1 MCIHNTE
8 KGKSALGYV
17 WALSYQGNNQPAS
30 YFRFYNNRKAECAR
44 DLYSDCRGLAIQADG
59 YSSYASIVK
68 DINENL
74 AETVRAEEGEEAA
87 RQFLLDVDAILG
99 KGVVLV
105 GCLAHGRRKIFMC
118 NEAIYKKHP
127 ESEGFITCNTILG
140 LIGKLYEIEESLR
153 AKRPGDN
160 SDEAEFLAER
170 KRLAEPVLASLETYA
185 KERVLLH
192 QSEVKLEKALN
203 YLLNQMKYIRNYLVS
218 SELTCDNNFQERQ
231 IKTLVISRKNSLFA
245 STERGALA
253 WTKLMPV
260 MQTAILNQCDPTL
273 YLKFLLDK
281 ITAIM
286 NSEAKAKDLDWSQ
299 FRPWHLTAEQLEQAW
314 DA

>member
-1 MCIHNTE
+1 M
-8 KGKSALGYV
+8 L
-17 WALSYQGNNQPAS
+17 
-30 YFRFYNNRKAECAR
+30 
-44 DLYSDCRGLAIQADG
+44 
-59 YSSYASIVK
+59 
-68 DINENL
+68 DI
-74 AETVRAEEGEEAA
+74 
-87 RQFLLDVDAILG
+87 DAILE

-170 KRLAEPVLASLETYA
+170 KRWAEPVLASLETYA

-192 QSEVKLEKALN
+192 QSEVKLKKALN

-253 WTKLMPV
+253 WTKLMTV

-281 ITAIM
+281 ITVIM
-286 NSEAKAKDLDWSQ
+286 NSEAKAKDIDWSQ
-299 FRPWHLTAEQLEQAW
+299 FRPWNLTAEQLEQAW